1 MQNLVQKIVDLFGS
15 GIGKEIVVFIIS
27 MLPILELRGGLLAAS
42 ILNLNF
48 IPAYIISI
56 LGNCLPI
63 PFVLLF
69 LDKIFNW
76 LKNFKTT
83 KKIVVKLEN
92 KILSKKEKIEK
103 YGYWGLLLFVGIPL
117 PGTGAWTGAGL
128 AVLLRLDRKKSSLVI
143 FLGVILASIIM
154 SIISYGILGNL
165 IR

>member
-15 GIGKEIVVFIIS
+15 GMGKEIVVFIIS